1 MVSRLASI
9 AGAAATLVT
18 TVANLGCCGVALLG
32 PAATL
37 AGLAGILG
45 PLAARW
51 GYEALYV
58 SLGVTLI
65 ALGTNGWRLRNPYP
79 VMSTLAGSAALLL
92 AFHEA
97 WSVEAFALLVVGG
110 GAALAGGAVT
120 GVLLGRRADRQH
132 PAVKSVTCAT

>member
-1 MVSRLASI
+1 MVSRIVGA
-9 AGAAATLVT
+9 AGAAGTLVT

-32 PAATL
+32 PVAGL
-37 AGLAGILG
+37 AGLASILT

-65 ALGTNGWRLRNPYP
+65 ALGINGWRVRNAYP
-79 VMSTLAGSAALLL
+79 LMSAVAGGVALLL

-97 WSVEAFALLVVGG
+97 WSVEAFEVLVVGG
-110 GAALAGGAVT
+110 STALAGGAIT
-120 GVLLGRRADRQH
+120 DFLLRRRAGCQRSAIRNA
-132 PAVKSVTCAT
+132 PCAT